1 MTLFSFEAFFI
12 SCHGSPVRLLPHAL
26 FSVLPGFPQRIT
38 ERLQS
43 FSVRYKSIAVTIKLK
58 PSHIQKFYH
67 ADKLIS
73 MLKFLSVYYQG
84 CHNILLVISK
94 QNLIVSPVIWRDTKW
109 HRNKEWVRHTCYQ
122 TKQGRPCRLQAGFC
136 PSIMKQ

>member
-1 MTLFSFEAFFI
+1 M
-12 SCHGSPVRLLPHAL
+12 
-26 FSVLPGFPQRIT
+26 
-38 ERLQS
+38 
-43 FSVRYKSIAVTIKLK
+43 
-58 PSHIQKFYH
+58 QKFH
-67 ADKLIS
+67 DADKLIS

-109 HRNKEWVRHTCYQ
+109 HRNKEWVRHRCYQ

-136 PSIMKQ
+136 ASIMKQ